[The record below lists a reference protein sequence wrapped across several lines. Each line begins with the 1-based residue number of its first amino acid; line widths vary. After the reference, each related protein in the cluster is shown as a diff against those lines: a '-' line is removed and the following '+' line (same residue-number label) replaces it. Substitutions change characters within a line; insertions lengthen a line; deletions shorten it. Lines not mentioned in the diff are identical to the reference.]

1 MILQQK
7 LYDLESWFV
16 GTGYRAE
23 VFQPEIQ
30 TLSSIDYNVLLAKCL
45 KHEGIVTLI
54 LIFHSAL
61 HLILACITK
70 SFLKLKI

>member
-7 LYDLESWFV
+7 LYDLESWLV

-30 TLSSIDYNVLLAKCL
+30 TLSSIDCNVLLAKCL
-45 KHEGIVTLI
+45 KH
-54 LIFHSAL
+54 
-61 HLILACITK
+61 
-70 SFLKLKI
+70 